1 MFGKK
6 VVRTLL
12 DGELSKTSEFG
23 RTLDKHLLKLA
34 PLVQTLF
41 GVQGANTGGVRL
53 TNPGL
58 RSRRRCSVT
67 AFVASLTVGGTG
79 PRPAN

>member
-1 MFGKK
+1 MSFRKCLDKG

-34 PLVQTLF
+34 PLISTKQQT
-41 GVQGANTGGVRL
+41 G
-53 TNPGL
+53 NPKHTKQKV
-58 RSRRRCSVT
+58 S
-67 AFVASLTVGGTG
+67 
-79 PRPAN
+79 